1 MAQKK
6 YRQGYYKPKQTAKYR
21 GNSSAIVF
29 RSSWEKKVMMFFDES
44 MNIEWWNSEGL
55 MIPYFNP
62 IDKKVHSYFPDFI
75 FLNKKKETWIIE
87 VKPYKE
93 TIPPSKRLR
102 NYRGALVTY
111 IINQSKWKSAMK
123 FCEKQNIRFA
133 VWTERELKKMGIL

>member
-1 MAQKK
+1 
-6 YRQGYYKPKQTAKYR
+6 
-21 GNSSAIVF
+21 
-29 RSSWEKKVMMFFDES
+29 MMFFDES
-44 MNIEWWNSEGL
+44 INIEWWNSEGL

-102 NYRGALVTY
+102 NYRSALITY
-111 IINQSKWKSAMK
+111 VINQSKWKSAMK